1 MWLRL
6 SKERFQGQGKKLKQ
20 SLITMAHSR
29 FYNGL
34 EAFIQLVPP
43 IINEHPFRIEWWK
56 VEVFEPLMSDVDE
69 DLE

>member
-6 SKERFQGQGKKLKQ
+6 SKERFQGKGK
-20 SLITMAHSR
+20 IWNVVTMAHSR

-43 IINEHPFRIEWWK
+43 IINEHPFHIEWWK
-56 VEVFEPLMSDVDE
+56 FEVFEPSMSDVDE
-69 DLE
+69 GVE